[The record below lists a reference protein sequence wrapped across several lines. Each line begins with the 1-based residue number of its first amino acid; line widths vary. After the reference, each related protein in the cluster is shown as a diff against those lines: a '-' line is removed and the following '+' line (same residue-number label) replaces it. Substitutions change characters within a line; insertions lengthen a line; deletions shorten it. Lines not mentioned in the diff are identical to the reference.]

1 MPDSQTPEPQTPEPQ
16 TPEPQTPEV
25 DVAGARRLIDAGAVL
40 LDVREA
46 DEWHSG
52 HAEGAQW
59 IPMGEVA
66 GRQREIPAG
75 RDVVVI
81 CRSGARSGRVTEV
94 LVGAGHDAVNLAGG
108 MRAWAAAGLP
118 VVTEHGGAGTVA

>member
-1 MPDSQTPEPQTPEPQ
+1 MPDSQTSQPRTPEPR
-16 TPEPQTPEV
+16 TPEV
-25 DVAGARRLIDAGAVL
+25 DVAEGCRLVDDGAVL

-46 DEWHSG
+46 AEWQAG

>member
-1 MPDSQTPEPQTPEPQ
+1 VPDSQ

-25 DVAGARRLIDAGAVL
+25 DVAKGRRLVDAEAVL

-46 DEWHSG
+46 GEWQAG
-52 HAEGAQW
+52 PAEGAQW

-66 GRQREIPAG
+66 GRQSEIPAG
-75 RDVVVI
+75 RDIVVI
-81 CRSGARSGRVTEV
+81 CRSGARSGRVTEA

-108 MRAWAAAGLP
+108 MQAWAAAGLP
-118 VVTEHGGAGTVA
+118 VVTEHGGPGTVA